1 MESLQCL
8 SAKDCQNYSKEC
20 SELLDNIKPKA
31 KNNKDG
37 KKKRQQTGN
46 KKVSPH
52 AGSNIYNI
60 IHSPHLLL
68 QKSAVPLKNKDTVN
82 KIKPKDKVNKIK
94 DKAKKKKASLKQVS
108 SVMDANFCQTL
119 LHRPHHSLIK

>member
-1 MESLQCL
+1 MGCL
-8 SAKDCQNYSKEC
+8 SAEDCQIYSKEC
-20 SELLDNIKPKA
+20 SGLLDNTKPKA
-31 KNNKDG
+31 NTNKDG

-68 QKSAVPLKNKDTVN
+68 QKSTVPPKNKDTVN
-82 KIKPKDKVNKIK
+82 KIKHKVKR
-94 DKAKKKKASLKQVS
+94 KKAPVKQVS
-108 SVMDANFCQTL
+108 PVMDANFCQTL

>member
-1 MESLQCL
+1 MLESLQCL
-8 SAKDCQNYSKEC
+8 SAKDCQTYSKEC

-37 KKKRQQTGN
+37 QTRGQQTGN
-46 KKVSPH
+46 KMMSSQ

-68 QKSAVPLKNKDTVN
+68 QKSTVIPKNKDTVN
-82 KIKPKDKVNKIK
+82 KIKHKVKR
-94 DKAKKKKASLKQVS
+94 KKAPVKQVS
-108 SVMDANFCQTL
+108 PVMDANFCQTL

>member
-1 MESLQCL
+1 MGCL
-8 SAKDCQNYSKEC
+8 SAEDCQIYSKEC
-20 SELLDNIKPKA
+20 SGLLDNTKPKA
-31 KNNKDG
+31 NTNKDG

-94 DKAKKKKASLKQVS
+94 HKVKKKKASLKQVS